1 MESPE
6 AMAPRIVDTRTRVP
20 RITGLPWQTDGFI
33 SRRLFTVE
41 QYDVPHGHQ
50 VPMST
55 LSACHLPQP
64 GQRIPPGLSPQVNR
78 TNHPA
83 SSRDATP
90 DPSDPSNLPHLHQA
104 AIPRTLTLRPQM
116 PSLLAQRRHIRGM
129 DGPLFHVKIEIVA
142 GIELLSGFTLMKIRQ
157 MVVLAAVCVD

>member
-55 LSACHLPQP
+55 LSTCHLPQP
-64 GQRIPPGLSPQVNR
+64 GQRIPPGLTPQANR

-83 SSRDATP
+83 SCRDAASN
-90 DPSDPSNLPHLHQA
+90 PSNPSNLPHLHKA
-104 AIPRTLTLRPQM
+104 AIPKTLTLPPQM
-116 PSLLAQRRHIRGM
+116 LLTPCAAPAPPRNGWSTFPCQDRDRRRDSASFRLHSYEKRKNGSTRRSLCR
-129 DGPLFHVKIEIVA
+129 
-142 GIELLSGFTLMKIRQ
+142 
-157 MVVLAAVCVD
+157 